1 MDFKWNP
8 YKRNA
13 VVIPAILIL
22 LPFAVLHYYYLDSKI
37 QGIAHLFDILKTLSR
52 VALPLAF
59 LLLITNTARLI
70 GKGYFEKRYFKDSLY
85 MPTSTL
91 LLYSDQ
97 TLSKAY
103 KQKIRARIKEMFA
116 IRLLSEADE
125 EIDELEARRTIADAV
140 GYIRNRVKDGYM
152 LLKYN
157 IFYGFWRNLVGGSVI
172 GLFICIINFII
183 FGYIQFQ
190 PEALWLTGAMAA
202 VYITLLISSKWA
214 TGVLGRMYAR
224 RLYEE
229 FMSLT

>member
-1 MDFKWNP
+1 MDLKWNP

-37 QGIAHLFDILKTLSR
+37 HNIEHVFDVLKTLSR

-59 LLLITNTARLI
+59 LLLVTSTARLI
-70 GKGYFEKRYFKDSLY
+70 GKGYFEKRYFKDSLH
-85 MPTSTL
+85 MPTTTFL
-91 LLYSDQ
+91 LHSDE
-97 TLSKAY
+97 TLSKVY

-116 IRLLSEADE
+116 IRLLSATE
-125 EIDELEARRTIADAV
+125 ETADELEARRTIVDAV
-140 GYIRNRVKDGYM
+140 GYIRNKVKDGYM

-172 GLFICIINFII
+172 GLFICLINCFV
-183 FGYIQFQ
+183 FWRIQFQ
-190 PEALWLTGAMAA
+190 IEALWLTAVMAVA
-202 VYITLLISSKWA
+202 YISLLASSKWA
-214 TGVLGRMYAR
+214 TGALGRMYAR

-229 FMSLT
+229 FMSL